1 MLSRDDLLSLYR
13 EHAGELLLSVYID
26 ADQHDP
32 GERDVW
38 RTRLK
43 QGIAAERRKV
53 EGRGDRDELAGF
65 EAAEARLS
73 TALGLDDT
81 GFLGGAGWVGFAGP
95 EGLVHHERLPV
106 RVPDLVRWERGLRI
120 APYLRALRQRRPVLV
135 VTVDQRQATIHR
147 YREGVLELVRTLH
160 ADTFVG
166 DLTDVGTAKR
176 ATDHSGVRG
185 KTGTDAAH
193 RILEVAAERLVDRLV
208 TEVDDLDDDS
218 LLVIG
223 GTPERAAALERSL
236 PGSWK
241 DRVAMRPGLH
251 FDLGAAEVVDVAE
264 GAASELTERLH
275 GELLDGVVGQAAAAG
290 SGRLGRHD
298 TEAAL
303 EARRVRMLLVSLGL
317 TERDPDY
324 ADRLI
329 GTAFG
334 TNGADALVLTR
345 EPGERLDR
353 EGEGVAAALH
363 Y

>member
-1 MLSRDDLLSLYR
+1 MLSRDDLLDLYR
-13 EHAGELLLSVYID
+13 QHAGDLLLSVYID

-32 GERDVW
+32 GERDAW
-38 RTRLK
+38 RVRLK

-53 EGRGDRDELAGF
+53 EERADRSELAAF
-65 EAAEARLS
+65 EAAEKRIRA
-73 TALGLDDT
+73 ALGLDDT

-95 EGLVHHERLPV
+95 DGLVHEERLPV
-106 RVPDLVRWERGLRI
+106 RVPDLVRWENGLRI

-135 VTVDQRQATIHR
+135 ATVDQRRATIHR
-147 YREGVLELVRTLH
+147 YLEGSLELVRTLH
-160 ADTFVG
+160 ADTEVG
-166 DLTDVGTAKR
+166 DLTDIGTAKR

-193 RILEVAAERLVDRLV
+193 RILEVAAERLVDRLIS
-208 TEVDDLDDDS
+208 EIEELDDDS

-223 GTPERAAALERSL
+223 GTPERVAALERSL
-236 PGSWK
+236 PGPWR
-241 DRVAMRPGLH
+241 DRTTARPELH
-251 FDLGAAEVVDVAE
+251 FGLGEAEVIAVTD

-290 SGRLGRHD
+290 NGRVGREG

-303 EARRVRMLLVSLGL
+303 EARRVRTLLVSLGL

-353 EGEGVAAALH
+353 EGDGVAAALH